1 MNAHGHNIS
10 AQSPAAVLPPMI
22 AALLSG
28 TQGQVYLSS
37 VLNEE
42 EWTDDGSD
50 ERHVVGRNPKNLIR
64 FIHKWDKPGR
74 SVFFCI
80 GTIQKS
86 KARRIKE
93 NIEAMAFASSDV
105 DLKDLGLT
113 RDEALAAI
121 NTLKLPP
128 TVIVWS
134 GHGFHLYWLLGAPC
148 LEPGRIE
155 AVNALICET
164 VAGDRA
170 PNHRAALL
178 RVPGTTNSKGG
189 GSEPCEVIRDGG
201 ERYTLEQLEAWDQE
215 PVLTRKSAPADAGS
229 NPFLEAAK
237 RLAFK
242 APIDV
247 QARLAAMEFK
257 GDGDTSI
264 HSTQLS
270 VTAALTIAGWAEDD
284 VVEAVLEATKAAVP
298 GRNWNWV
305 AEEKAIRKMC
315 RDAAEKVE
323 SGELGANKTDRE
335 PARPNETNDGAP
347 KPKGKAKKTGEFE
360 SWDGIEPRN
369 FDWLWK
375 HWLARGELH
384 LIAGAI
390 GAGKTTIAL
399 SLAATL
405 TSGGQWPDG
414 SKAAKGRVLFWSGED
429 SVSKT
434 LIPRFMAMGGDRNR
448 IGGISVVEGGKKRS
462 LDPAAD
468 LDILRDEL
476 QEARGRGEPISLMVI
491 DPFIVIAKT
500 DSHKNAE
507 TRRDMQPLVELARE
521 FDAAV
526 LGVTHYT
533 KGTQKQAVNERVTG
547 SLAFGAQARAI
558 FAAVVQHDEAES
570 DELNGSFSTTPAEDA
585 KLGVSRVDLRA
596 KPAKGSFIRTKS
608 NFGPSGDGF
617 GYEIEPTQVT
627 SAPFTV
633 VECTAI
639 RWGDPVDG
647 AAQNLVDAAE
657 GRKEGGGG
665 GALAEAVKFLTFAL
679 ANGPRLADEVKDE
692 AAANL
697 ISSITLRRARQNL
710 GVEVKKEDGVTHGHW
725 MWSLPTVEVKKPG

>member
-360 SWDGIEPRN
+360 FVGRDRASELRLALEALASQGRAPPHCGRN
-369 FDWLWK
+369 
-375 HWLARGELH
+375 R
-384 LIAGAI
+384 
-390 GAGKTTIAL
+390 
-399 SLAATL
+399 S
-405 TSGGQWPDG
+405 
-414 SKAAKGRVLFWSGED
+414 RED
-429 SVSKT
+429 DH
-434 LIPRFMAMGGDRNR
+434 RFVVGGDPYERR
-448 IGGISVVEGGKKRS
+448 PVAGREQGGERTGALLVGRRLGQQDA
-462 LDPAAD
+462 DPEVHGD
-468 LDILRDEL
+468 GRRPQPHRRD
-476 QEARGRGEPISLMVI
+476 QRRRGR
-491 DPFIVIAKT
+491 
-500 DSHKNAE
+500 
-507 TRRDMQPLVELARE
+507 
-521 FDAAV
+521 
-526 LGVTHYT
+526 
-533 KGTQKQAVNERVTG
+533 
-547 SLAFGAQARAI
+547 
-558 FAAVVQHDEAES
+558 
-570 DELNGSFSTTPAEDA
+570 
-585 KLGVSRVDLRA
+585 
-596 KPAKGSFIRTKS
+596 
-608 NFGPSGDGF
+608 
-617 GYEIEPTQVT
+617 
-627 SAPFTV
+627 
-633 VECTAI
+633 
-639 RWGDPVDG
+639 
-647 AAQNLVDAAE
+647 
-657 GRKEGGGG
+657 
-665 GALAEAVKFLTFAL
+665 
-679 ANGPRLADEVKDE
+679 
-692 AAANL
+692 
-697 ISSITLRRARQNL
+697 
-710 GVEVKKEDGVTHGHW
+710 
-725 MWSLPTVEVKKPG
+725 